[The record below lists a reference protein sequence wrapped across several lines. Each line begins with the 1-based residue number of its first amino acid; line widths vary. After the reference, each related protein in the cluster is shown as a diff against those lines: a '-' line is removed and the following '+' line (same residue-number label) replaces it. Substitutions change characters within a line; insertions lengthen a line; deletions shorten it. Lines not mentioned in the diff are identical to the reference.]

1 MIGQNNI
8 LNIRTSSAF
17 NWNGQTGS
25 TRGFANFESIELCR
39 RAGAYL
45 LMRSYRKAGC
55 KTIDSIIRRWAPATE
70 NDTEGYIRFVSKLS
84 GLPSTAKLCFDNDYA
99 SILAAME
106 IMENGYVAKRRETHF
121 ENARVAY
128 LDIINRFKIKS
139 YEG

>member
-17 NWNGQTGS
+17 AWNGQTGS
-25 TRGFANFESIELCR
+25 TRGFADFESIEMCR

-45 LMRSYRKAGC
+45 LMRSYRRAGIW
-55 KTIDSIIRRWAPATE
+55 TIENVISRWAPKTE
-70 NDTEGYIRFVSKLS
+70 NNTENYIKFVCKMTGLS
-84 GLPSTAKLCFDNDYA
+84 RTMQLVFDNDYA

>member
-1 MIGQNNI
+1 MIGSNNI
-8 LNIRTSSAF
+8 LNIRNSSAF

-25 TRGFANFESIELCR
+25 TRGFADFESIELCR

-70 NDTEGYIRFVSKLS
+70 NDTEGYIHFVSKLS